1 MKKRIESFVQ
11 DSFRKIGID
20 VRYVDENNSDLYN
33 NCLLGAVS
41 VKKPV
46 NIIQIGANDA
56 KYNDPIF
63 DFVKEHKDYTN
74 ILLVEPLEE
83 IIPHLESNYADH
95 PSSEI
100 FNKAVSWDDSS
111 EVRLYRIKREYWSE
125 IDVGYGKDWPDYR
138 VPTGVTTTNKS
149 QLVQWV
155 SKNIQS
161 DLNPNQIIESY
172 DVSAIRPKSILS
184 KSELINSVDLL
195 QVDAE
200 GIDDEIVYSFFND
213 GIYLNIINIE
223 NKHLNSQSQKVYNKK
238 VSDEGYRLY
247 EYGVTDKL
255 AINI

>member
-11 DSFRKIGID
+11 DSFRKVGID
-20 VRYVDENNSDLYN
+20 IRYVDENNPGLYN

-41 VKKPV
+41 VKQPV
-46 NIIQIGANDA
+46 NIIQIGANDG

-74 ILLVEPLEE
+74 IVLVEPLEE
-83 IIPHLESNYADH
+83 IIPHLESNYAGH

-111 EVRLYRIKREYWSE
+111 EVKLYRIKRKYWSE

-138 VPTGVTTTNKS
+138 VPTGVTTTDKS

-155 SKNIQS
+155 SKNIQP

-184 KSELINSVDLL
+184 KSGLVNSVDLL

-200 GIDDEIVYSFFND
+200 GIDDKIVYSFFED
-213 GIYLNIINIE
+213 EIYPNMINIE
-223 NKHLNSQSQKVYNKK
+223 IKHLDTQSKKVYSEKLSN
-238 VSDEGYRLY
+238 EGYRLY
-247 EYGVTDKL
+247 EYSRSDKL
-255 AINI
+255 AIRL